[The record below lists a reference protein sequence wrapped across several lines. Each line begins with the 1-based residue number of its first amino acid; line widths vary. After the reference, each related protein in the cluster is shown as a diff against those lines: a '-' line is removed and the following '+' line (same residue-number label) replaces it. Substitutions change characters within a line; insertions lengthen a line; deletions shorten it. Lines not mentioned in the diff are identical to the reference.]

1 MSDDKKDKIIYG
13 LIIAVFILIA
23 NFAYSN
29 NIAGIFDKSDK
40 VSLVDEDNLDE
51 DQDIDSKKEESTND
65 SIKKFIY
72 QAR

>member
-29 NIAGIFDKSDK
+29 NMAGIFDKSDK

>member
-29 NIAGIFDKSDK
+29 NMAGIFDKSDK

-51 DQDIDSKKEESTND
+51 DQDIDSKKKNQRMT
-65 SIKKFIY
+65 
-72 QAR
+72 Q